1 MMTSAFMTTLKAA
14 TSTNA
19 AINAVRA
26 ARHGTFNAATT
37 TSAIAGGRSGTTK
50 PVPVVP
56 RRRQREVTLD
66 DDDRRDERFAPRGSS
81 KHAAE
86 LDPRRPVAATRE
98 RGRGGN
104 R

>member
-50 PVPVVP
+50 PVPSF
-56 RRRQREVTLD
+56 RD
-66 DDDRRDERFAPRGSS
+66 DVSAR
-81 KHAAE
+81 
-86 LDPRRPVAATRE
+86 
-98 RGRGGN
+98 
-104 R
+104 